1 MVFPVYSVIYGSAVK
16 CFNMSSVPERD
27 ELSDENKWDLD
38 KTYENRD
45 EWEDDIEEVRRLASE
60 LSEMKGGVMDSPQNL
75 LKALEKRNEVEKKLS
90 RVHSFA
96 RMRSDED
103 QRDQEHQ
110 AMRSRASN
118 LASEIKSEISFVEP
132 EIQEE
137 DEDTIESFIQQEN
150 NLELYRHHLE
160 DLMRL
165 SEHTR
170 SEEIEELLADLSGVL
185 SGPSETYSFLTNA
198 DLTFPEVETPEGDR
212 VEITASN
219 FTKLLKN
226 EDREFRREV
235 YEKYFDRFGEFR
247 NTVSNTLET
256 TVRKHVKMAGQRDFD
271 SARQAAMKPPNIPE
285 EVYDNLVSTVR
296 ENLDAL
302 HSHLELKQRALGVDE
317 LGMHDL
323 YRPLKSSEPEITF
336 EEAKEHILEALQPLG
351 DDYVEQVRQ
360 GLESGW
366 VDVYENRGKRSG
378 AYSGGSYDMHPYILM
393 NYKDDIK
400 SMYTLAHE
408 LGHSMH
414 SYRTTDEQPYVYG
427 DYELFVAEVASTT
440 NEALLTRH
448 LLETVEDEEF
458 RSHILSH
465 VLEDYRNTL
474 FRQTMFADFEH
485 AIHRKVE
492 EGEPL
497 TPDKLDEMYGERKQ
511 EFYSPA
517 DVDERISREWMRI
530 PHFYYNF
537 YVYQYSTGISAA
549 TALSKQIIE
558 EGPEDYLKFLKSG
571 SREYPLQLLNIAGVD
586 MSSSEPVED
595 AIEVYRS
602 YIQEMDQLI

>member
-27 ELSDENKWDLD
+27 ELSDENKWDLE

-60 LSEMKGGVMDSPQNL
+60 LSEMKGGVMNSPQNL
-75 LKALEKRNEVEKKLS
+75 LKALEKRDEVEKKLS

-137 DEDTIESFIQQEN
+137 DEDTIESFIQQDN

-198 DLTFPEVETPEGDR
+198 DLEFPEVETPEGDQ

-323 YRPLKSSEPEITF
+323 YTPLKSSEPEITF
-336 EEAKEHILEALQPLG
+336 EEAKDHILEALQPLG
-351 DDYVEQVRQ
+351 DEYVEQVRQ

-400 SMYTLAHE
+400 CTPTERQMSSRMYT
-408 LGHSMH
+408 
-414 SYRTTDEQPYVYG
+414 
-427 DYELFVAEVASTT
+427 
-440 NEALLTRH
+440 
-448 LLETVEDEEF
+448 
-458 RSHILSH
+458 
-465 VLEDYRNTL
+465 
-474 FRQTMFADFEH
+474 
-485 AIHRKVE
+485 AI
-492 EGEPL
+492 
-497 TPDKLDEMYGERKQ
+497 TS
-511 EFYSPA
+511 FS
-517 DVDERISREWMRI
+517 W
-530 PHFYYNF
+530 
-537 YVYQYSTGISAA
+537 
-549 TALSKQIIE
+549 
-558 EGPEDYLKFLKSG
+558 LKS
-571 SREYPLQLLNIAGVD
+571 LQPPMKPFLPGICLKQWK
-586 MSSSEPVED
+586 MKSSVPIS
-595 AIEVYRS
+595 
-602 YIQEMDQLI
+602 